1 MTTVIRAKE
10 LPNGLPAVKF
20 GASVHFGGSRFVVS
34 YDPANGE
41 IVLMGKGEDAAEAAD
56 SLKLPW
62 DAVEHYRDDRV
73 RPQLEEGTLF
83 ARRAMRHAPEY
94 LGGLKSVEVYLRF
107 EVMAPGLNEKFEE
120 VDYGE

>member
-1 MTTVIRAKE
+1 MTTIIRARE

-20 GASVHFGGSRFVVS
+20 GASLHFNGARFIIS

-41 IVLMGKGEDAAEAAD
+41 VVLMGKGEGAAKAAD
-56 SLKLPW
+56 SLKLSW

-83 ARRAMRHAPEY
+83 ARRAMRRAPEY

-107 EVMAPGLNEKFEE
+107 EVMAPGLGE
-120 VDYGE
+120 VYSG